1 MAQAH
6 ADTAG
11 TTSASLKPALVMGLA
26 SSFTLIDLFAP
37 QAITPTLGGA
47 FHQTPQ
53 VTGIAVNAAVIGM
66 AISGL
71 LSSLF
76 ADRLDRKAVIV
87 GSLLVLGIPTIL
99 IGYTSTLPVFAGLR
113 MVQGCTMAAGF
124 AVAIAYVAEQWG
136 STGEAPTV
144 MAGYVTGN
152 IAGQIL
158 GRILMGFLAQYLDWH
173 RAFLI
178 LGALN
183 LLGGCLL
190 WTLLPRSR
198 RRREPHTGSPF
209 LPLATHLRD
218 ARLLGCFFVGF
229 LILVCFVGAFTY
241 SGFDLTIRFG
251 LSPSMLGIAYTVF
264 ALGLTSTPVAGLAIR
279 HCTHRI
285 ALLIGSVTTAGGM
298 LMTMVNDLAVVLAGL
313 ALASAGLF
321 FCQAVATA
329 FTGHSAARFKA
340 AAGGLYL
347 ASYYTGGIAGA
358 AWIGSVYANWG
369 WPGSAY
375 IIAAFSLIM
384 AATATLAWNVPQ
396 ADLGASGDNGAA
408 TIHLIR

>member
-6 ADTAG
+6 ADKVDMA
-11 TTSASLKPALVMGLA
+11 SAWLKPALVMGLA

-53 VTGIAVNAAVIGM
+53 ATGIAVNAAVVGM

-87 GSLLVLGIPTIL
+87 GSLLLLGIPTML

-113 MVQGCTMAAGF
+113 MLQGCLMSASF
-124 AVAIAYVAEQWG
+124 AVTIAYVAEQWG

-158 GRILMGFLAQYLDWH
+158 GRMLMGFLAEYLDWH

-183 LLGGCLL
+183 LLGGLLL
-190 WTLLPRSR
+190 WSLLPRSR
-198 RRREPHTGSPF
+198 HKREPQSGSLF
-209 LPLATHLRD
+209 LPLAMHLRD
-218 ARLLGCFFVGF
+218 TRLLGCFFVGF
-229 LILVCFVGAFTY
+229 LILVCFVGTFTY
-241 SGFDLTIRFG
+241 SGFDLTVRFG
-251 LSPSMLGIAYTVF
+251 LSPSMLGMAYTVF
-264 ALGLTSTPVAGLAIR
+264 AFGLISTPIAGLAIR

-285 ALLIGSVTTAGGM
+285 ALLFGAVMTASGI
-298 LMTMVNDLAVVLAGL
+298 LITLADRLALVLAGL
-313 ALASAGLF
+313 ALTAAGLF

-329 FTGHSAARFKA
+329 FTGHSADRFKA

-358 AWIGSVYANWG
+358 AWIGSVYASWG
-369 WPGSAY
+369 WRGSAY
-375 IIAAFSLIM
+375 VIAASSLVM
-384 AATATLAWNVPQ
+384 AATAMLAWKVSQ
-396 ADLGASGDNGAA
+396 ARVLVRGMARRSV
-408 TIHLIR
+408 